1 MLFSDYKIGMKSSIS
16 KKIME
21 EDIVKFAEVSEDKNP
36 VHLDENY
43 AKKTI
48 FKKRIVHGMLSAS
61 LISAVLGTKLP
72 GEGSIYLKQSLK
84 FVKPVFLND
93 TITAIVEIKQLYEN
107 KNIVVLTTVC
117 KNQNNEIVL
126 EGQATIKK

>member
-107 KNIVVLTTVC
+107 KNIIVLTTVC